1 MGGGLLPA
9 VTDYLVG
16 YSGVLAGDERRFDQE
31 AFRGLVRREVQ
42 RARNIAAF
50 QNHDAIPDGDPTHQP
65 VSSITVPTLV
75 IHGTAD
81 PMFPIDHAEA
91 LVAEIPNATLLPLD
105 GAGHGLV
112 RDDWDTV
119 VHAIAE
125 HTAFDR
131 LRR

>member
-1 MGGGLLPA
+1 
-9 VTDYLVG
+9 
-16 YSGVLAGDERRFDQE
+16 
-31 AFRGLVRREVQ
+31 
-42 RARNIAAF
+42 
-50 QNHDAIPDGDPTHQP
+50 
-65 VSSITVPTLV
+65 
-75 IHGTAD
+75 
-81 PMFPIDHAEA
+81 MFPIDHAEA